1 MRYFATTRI
10 APASV
15 KGKLPLTADEALRFV
30 AAAKKDGLKVEIVDE
45 RGARVSIAKLKKAAR
60 GG

>member
-1 MRYFATTRI
+1 MRYFVTTRI
-10 APASV
+10 APAAV

-45 RGARVSIAKLKKAAR
+45 SGARVSIAQLRRAVRRK
-60 GG
+60 